1 MVKKKEKKQNW
12 EGSTYGLR
20 YFDKPVPKDKMPENG
35 MPADAA
41 YQLIKDELQL
51 DGNPAL
57 NLATFVTTWMEPH
70 ADKLIEET
78 RNKNFIDHDEY
89 PKTAEIEQRCVKMLA
104 DLFNVPKNAD
114 PTGVSTVGSS
124 EGVMLGALA
133 HKWTWKNRMKKK
145 GKKTDKPN
153 IVMGADV
160 HTVWEKFAR
169 YFDVEMRLV
178 PMQPGKY
185 VITVKDVERRI
196 DENTIC
202 VVGVLGTT
210 YTGQMDPIEDINKL
224 LVKVKRTKGW
234 DIPIHIDGASGAF
247 VLPFTAPRIKWD
259 FRLEQVKSINASG
272 HKYGLVY
279 PGVGWLVLKDKSVL
293 PDDLVFQVNY
303 LGGVMPTYTLNFSKG
318 TSMVVAQYYN
328 LLRLGRKGYAKI
340 MKNTMDNGTYLMK
353 KLVDSK
359 KFEVVSAHHILPVL
373 AVKLKGKQ
381 RYNVF
386 ELAAKL
392 REKGWI
398 TPAYTLPPNAQKIEV
413 FRIVARENFSRE
425 MADAVFNDI
434 MEACDFLSK
443 KKPKPKKKKGEK
455 HHHIC

>member
-1 MVKKKEKKQNW
+1 MVKKKKLSEKW

-20 YFDKPVPKDKMPENG
+20 YFDKPVPKDKIPLDG
-35 MPADAA
+35 MPSDAA

-51 DGNPAL
+51 DGNPSL

-70 ADKLIEET
+70 ADKLISET
-78 RNKNFIDHDEY
+78 RDKNFIDHDEY

-104 DLFNVPKNAD
+104 ELFNAPKNME
-114 PTGVSTVGSS
+114 PIGVSTVGSS

-145 GKKTDKPN
+145 GKPYDKPN
-153 IVMGADV
+153 IVMGTDV

-169 YFDVEMRLV
+169 YFDVEMRLI
-178 PMQPGKY
+178 PMQEGKY
-185 VITVKDVERRI
+185 VITAKDVEKKI

-210 YTGQMDPIEDINKL
+210 FTGQMDPIEDINKL
-224 LVKVKRTKGW
+224 LLKIKRTKGW

-247 VLPFTAPRIKWD
+247 VVPFTAPKIKWD
-259 FRLEQVKSINASG
+259 FRLEQVKSINTSG

-279 PGVGWLVLKDKSVL
+279 PGLGWLVLKDKSVL
-293 PDDLVFQVNY
+293 PDDLVFKVNY

-328 LLRLGRKGYAKI
+328 FLRLGKKGYAKI

-353 KLVDSK
+353 KLINSK
-359 KFEVVSAHHILPVL
+359 KFEVVSAHHCLPVL
-373 AVKLKGKQ
+373 AVKLKGKPN
-381 RYNVF
+381 YNVF
-386 ELAAKL
+386 QLAAKL

-398 TPAYTLPPNAQKIEV
+398 TPAYTLPPNAQKVEV

-434 MEACDFLSK
+434 IEACDFLSK
-443 KKPKPKKKKGEK
+443 KEKKPKPKKGKR
-455 HHHIC
+455 HVC